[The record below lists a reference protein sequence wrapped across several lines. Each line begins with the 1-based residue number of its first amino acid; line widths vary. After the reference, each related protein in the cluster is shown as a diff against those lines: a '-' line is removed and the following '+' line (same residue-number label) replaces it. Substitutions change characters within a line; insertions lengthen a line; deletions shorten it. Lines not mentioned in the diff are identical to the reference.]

1 MLTITATIITPA
13 SIIMLEYEFMRNA
26 FGAATVVALVAG
38 CCGYFLVLRGQAFA
52 GHALAHV
59 GFTGATGAVLM
70 GVPPLW
76 GLVTVTVAGGIA
88 MGALGERLEGRDV
101 AIGIVLAL
109 SLGLGLLF
117 LHFFT
122 TNAAQATAL
131 LFGNLLGVDRAT
143 LAALLGLAGLCL
155 FALALISR
163 PLLFSTLQPELA
175 EAKGV
180 SLRSVGVL
188 FLAVVAVA
196 IAECA
201 QIVGVLLV
209 FALMVA
215 PAATA
220 QRLTRNLAAGV
231 VLSVAVALFDAWGGL
246 VLAFYTDWPTSF
258 WITALASTLYVVASR
273 LAPDRA

>member
-1 MLTITATIITPA
+1 MTIGT
-13 SIIMLEYEFMRNA
+13 MFDYEFMRHA
-26 FGAATVVALVAG
+26 FGAATVVAVVAG

-59 GFTGATGAVLM
+59 GFTGATGAVLL
-70 GVPPLW
+70 GLPPLW
-76 GLVTVTVAGGIA
+76 GLVGVTVAGGVA
-88 MGALGERLEGRDV
+88 MGTLGERLEGRDV
-101 AIGIVLAL
+101 AIGIVLAM

-131 LFGNLLGVDRAT
+131 LFGNLLGVDGAT
-143 LAALLGLAGLCL
+143 LEALGVLATLCL
-155 FALALISR
+155 LALAVISR
-163 PLLFSTLQPELA
+163 PLLFATLQAELA

-180 SLRSVGVL
+180 SLRLIGVL

-220 QRLTRNLAAGV
+220 LRLTRSVPAGV
-231 VLSVAVALFDAWGGL
+231 TVSVAIALLAAWGGL
-246 VLAFYTDWPTSF
+246 ILAYYTDWPTSF
-258 WITALASTLYVVASR
+258 WITALASVTYLIASR
-273 LAPDRA
+273 IHRG